1 MRNLRRHIREESG
14 TALLASALLV
24 TLLTG
29 AGMAAV
35 MTTSVNQNMSEN
47 ILTSKQAFYLADA
60 GIQHAKIFL
69 TQNQSNWNTYAS
81 ASAQTLLPY
90 TALASTGGYSVT
102 VQDGGGGSL
111 LINSTGT
118 ASGNAQTVIQSLVT
132 RPGATFSPRY
142 AFVTG
147 QNFKFNGPASIAG
160 ASCGVHANGSLTI
173 TSSPTISADATASG
187 AYTVTGTPSISGTT
201 GGGKPLEPIPV
212 IQSADFYSYRDYKLA
227 SDGNV
232 YDKNNNLLATNTWNG
247 WTWDGP
253 NNQWKMNNSSPP
265 HGTYYVE
272 ANVKIK
278 GDPAL
283 GVANNPWIATIIA
296 TGSIDVEVAKNMTVR
311 APLPTDVGWYHP
323 ETKDILFL
331 AGGDVEIGA
340 ISGVPQSLTGLIIAY
355 EQVSFRDQT
364 NIIFTGSAIAQDQ
377 AAVSTVVQGDSIIW
391 NTTYLSLTY
400 NGDMGF
406 PRPGVGPVQLMTWQ
420 VMQ

>member
-14 TALLASALLV
+14 TALLASVLLV

-35 MTTSVNQNMSEN
+35 MTTSVNQNVSEN
-47 ILTSKQAFYLADA
+47 ILTSKQSFYLADA

-69 TQNQSNWNTYAS
+69 TQNQGDWNTYAS
-81 ASAQTLLPY
+81 AQAQTLLPY
-90 TALASTGGYSVT
+90 TALAGTGGYRVT

-111 LINSTGT
+111 LIISTGT
-118 ASGNAQTVIQSLVT
+118 ASGNAQTVIQSLVARSGT
-132 RPGATFSPRY
+132 TYSPRY

-147 QNFKFNGPASIAG
+147 QKFQFDAPASIAG
-160 ASCGVHANGSLTI
+160 TSCGVHANGNLTI

-187 AYTVTGTPSISGTT
+187 AYTVTGTPIISGTT

-212 IQSADFYSYRDYKLA
+212 IQPADFYAYRDYLLA
-227 SDGNV
+227 SGGNV
-232 YDKNNNLLATNTWNG
+232 YDKNGVLQATGTWNG

-253 NNQWKMNNSSPP
+253 NNQWKMNYYSPP
-265 HGTYYVE
+265 HGTYYVQGD
-272 ANVKIK
+272 VKIK
-278 GDPAL
+278 GDSTQ
-283 GVANNPWIATIIA
+283 GVTINPWIATIIA
-296 TGSIDVEVAKNMTVR
+296 TGSIDVEVLQNMTVR
-311 APLPTDVGWYHP
+311 APLPTDGSLYHP

-340 ISGVPQSLTGLIIAY
+340 AGPGTQNLTGLIIAY

-364 NIIFTGSAIAQDQ
+364 NIIFTGSVTAQDR
-377 AAVSTVVQGDSIIW
+377 AAVSTKVPGDSIIW

-406 PRPGVGPVQLMTWQ
+406 PLPVGGPVQLMTWQ